1 MTVEGL
7 MTIALPA
14 GRMLEEAADAL
25 NGAGYDCPYD
35 KAGRKLIFEGRRSRY
50 IISRPS
56 DVPVYVARGA
66 ADLGIV
72 GKDGLSESGEEVYEL
87 IDLGFGKCR
96 FVLAAPVEKAAE
108 YRRAL
113 EEEGR
118 IGRLRIAT
126 KFPSITREFAKDRI
140 LRPEIIELKGAVEL
154 AASVGL
160 ADAIVDIVASGLTLK
175 ENGLEIVAEISK
187 SSARLIASRSSYGL
201 RAQEIAE
208 FCGMMARPSSA
219 EDVGEGAAR

>member
-1 MTVEGL
+1 MTIEGL

-25 NGAGYDCPYD
+25 NSAGYDCPFD
-35 KAGRKLIFEGRRSRY
+35 KAGRKLIFDGTRTRY

-72 GKDGLSESGEEVYEL
+72 GKDGLAESGEEVYEL
-87 IDLGFGKCR
+87 MDLGFGKCR
-96 FVLAAPVEKAAE
+96 FVLAAPADKAPG
-108 YRRAL
+108 YRQSL
-113 EEEGR
+113 EEQGM

-126 KFPSITREFAKDRI
+126 KFPSITRDFAKDRI

-175 ENGLEIVAEISK
+175 ENGLEVVAEISK

-201 RAQEIAE
+201 RSQEIAE
-208 FCGMMARPSSA
+208 FMRLMAGASGR
-219 EDVGEGAAR
+219 EGLFN